1 MKLKDTRLEVLI
13 DTAKTFTHND
23 IKEITLAYQCTGTCY
38 KCIRHNDNNC
48 TLSYP
53 PPPPHN
59 ILKGFN
65 A

>member
-23 IKEITLAYQCTGTCY
+23 IKEITLAYQCTGTCC

-48 TLSYP
+48 TLSVKKKTP
-53 PPPPHN
+53 P
-59 ILKGFN
+59 ITY
-65 A
+65 